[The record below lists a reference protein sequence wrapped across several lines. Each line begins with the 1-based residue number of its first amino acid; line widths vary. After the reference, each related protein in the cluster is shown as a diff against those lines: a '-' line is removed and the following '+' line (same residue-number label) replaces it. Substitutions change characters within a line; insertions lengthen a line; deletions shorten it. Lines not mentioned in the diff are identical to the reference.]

1 MLPPIPY
8 TPGDSIGQRFR
19 LMTGGAVEITGA
31 IGKAGD
37 RGAVRSELAGSRQG
51 HPRIA
56 AVMAL
61 ALAAG
66 VWGVAT
72 LAPHRMGLPALLGLG
87 AAALV
92 GLIFSLGV
100 VAGFVHIGR
109 LPRQRVFFDGLLDA
123 VADPCVVT
131 DLRGRVVYANE
142 PYRQLLSAV
151 GLNRLVG
158 VENLYAGYP
167 EVADRVY
174 RLSQAAREGRAAHE
188 EFRLSPGSAAALARP
203 DKPAWIRAQIR
214 PVGLPTGQVYTLWR
228 LIDLTDDRARQE
240 EAFGHLQYIINYL
253 DHAPAGFFSTAPSGE
268 IVYVNATLAGWLDID
283 LDRTT
288 DGTLT
293 LDQLVTPEGARR
305 IARIEPVP
313 GGVRVASFDLDL
325 QGRDGKAIPVHIVHR
340 MDFSSDGQPLPSRSL
355 VLDRR
360 GREAE
365 PVSGGDIKIAR
376 LINNAPIGIV
386 QIDRDGRI
394 LSMNAA
400 FTHMAEVARLGS
412 PLALSI
418 AEGHR
423 AAFAD
428 ALAAA
433 LAGEVPEPLDFA
445 FAGEPQHT
453 GQLLFGRYDQA
464 GAAALTLYATDTTRH
479 SSLEVQLAQ
488 SRKML
493 AIGQLAGG
501 VAHDFNNVL
510 TAIIGFSD
518 LLLARH
524 KPTDP
529 SFADIMNIK
538 QNANRAANLVRQLLA
553 FSRRQTLRPEITS
566 LSDIISDLGHLLGR
580 LLGEKVELKIVH
592 GRDIGLVRVDI
603 NQFEQVIINLAVNAR
618 DAMPSGGVLTI
629 RTLNLGTEE
638 ARTVRPGLLP
648 PADYVVCEV
657 EDSGIGMPPDVLEK
671 IFEPFFTTK
680 EVGKGTGLGLSTV
693 YGIVKQT
700 GGFIFCDSEVGRG
713 TVFRIYLQRH
723 SGAAREIAA
732 VQQAETRKDAKSA
745 DLTGRG
751 TILLVEDEDA
761 VRSFASRALQ
771 SRGYTVLTAETGER
785 ALEVVETH
793 GQAIDLVLSDVVMPE
808 MDGPT
813 LLRELRRRGI
823 GTKVVFISGYA
834 EDAFEKNLEG
844 QTDFA
849 FLPKPFTLKQLAEA
863 VKDAMSS

>member
-1 MLPPIPY
+1 
-8 TPGDSIGQRFR
+8 
-19 LMTGGAVEITGA
+19 MTGGAVEFRAA
-31 IGKAGD
+31 IGKSDERIASPPEVSG
-37 RGAVRSELAGSRQG
+37 RQG

-56 AVMAL
+56 AAIAVL
-61 ALAAG
+61 LAAG
-66 VWGVAT
+66 VWGIAT
-72 LAPHRMGLPALLGLG
+72 LAPQHLGFPALLGLG
-87 AAALV
+87 AAGLV
-92 GLIFSLGV
+92 GLMFALGM

-109 LPRQRVFFDGLLDA
+109 LPRQRIFFDSILDA
-123 VADPCVVT
+123 VADPCAVT
-131 DLRGRVVYANE
+131 DSRGRVVHTNE
-142 PYRQLLSAV
+142 PYRQLLAAS
-151 GLNRLVG
+151 GQSRLIG

-167 EVADRVY
+167 DVADKVY
-174 RLSQAAREGRAAHE
+174 RLSQAAREGRGSQE
-188 EFRLSPGSAAALARP
+188 EFRLSPGSAAALARQ
-203 DKPAWIRAQIR
+203 DRPAWIRAQIR
-214 PVGLPTGQVYTLWR
+214 PVSLPAGPMHTLWR

-253 DHAPAGFFSTAPSGE
+253 DHAPAGFFSTAPDGE
-268 IVYVNATLAGWLDID
+268 IVYVNATLAGWLDVD

-288 DGTLT
+288 DGTFT
-293 LDQLVTPEGARR
+293 LDQLVTAEGARR
-305 IARIEPVP
+305 IARIDPVP

-325 QGRDGKAIPVHIVHR
+325 QDREGKPIPVHIIHR
-340 MDFSSDGQPLPSRSL
+340 VDFSADGQPLPSRSL

-360 GREAE
+360 GRESE
-365 PVSGGDIKIAR
+365 SVGGGDVKIAR

-386 QIDRDGRI
+386 QIDREGKI

-400 FTHMAEVARLGS
+400 FTHMAEMARLGS
-412 PLALSI
+412 SLSQTI
-418 AEGHR
+418 ADSHR
-423 AAFAD
+423 GAFGD
-428 ALAAA
+428 ALAAS
-433 LAGEVPEPLDFA
+433 LRGEVPEPIDFA
-445 FAGEPQHT
+445 FAGEPQRT
-453 GQLLFGRYDQA
+453 GQLFFGRFDA
-464 GAAALTLYATDTTRH
+464 GSAAALTLYATDTTRH

-529 SFADIMNIK
+529 SFPDIMNIK

-592 GRDIGLVRVDI
+592 GRDIGLVKVDI

-618 DAMPSGGVLTI
+618 DAMPEGGALTI
-629 RTLNLGTEE
+629 RTANLDEDE
-638 ARTVRPGLLP
+638 ARNVRPGLLP
-648 PADYVVCEV
+648 PANYVVCEV
-657 EDSGIGMPPDVLEK
+657 EDSGTGMPPDVLEK

-693 YGIVKQT
+693 YGIIKQT

-713 TVFRIYLQRH
+713 TTFRIYLQRH
-723 SGAAREIAA
+723 SGAERELAA
-732 VQQAETRKDAKSA
+732 VQQVESRKDVGAA
-745 DLTGRG
+745 DLTGKG

-785 ALEVVETH
+785 ALAVVEENRN
-793 GQAIDLVLSDVVMPE
+793 AIDLVLSDVVMPE

>member
-1 MLPPIPY
+1 
-8 TPGDSIGQRFR
+8 
-19 LMTGGAVEITGA
+19 MTGGAVEFRAA
-31 IGKAGD
+31 IGKTVDQGTSRAEVTG
-37 RGAVRSELAGSRQG
+37 GRQG

-56 AVMAL
+56 AVIAVL
-61 ALAAG
+61 LAAG
-66 VWGVAT
+66 VWGIAT
-72 LAPHRMGLPALLGLG
+72 LAPQHMGVPALLGLG

-109 LPRQRVFFDGLLDA
+109 LPRQRIFFDGLLDA

-131 DLRGRVVYANE
+131 DSRGRVVYTNE
-142 PYRQLLSAV
+142 PYRQLLSAA
-151 GLNRLVG
+151 GLNRLIG

-167 EVADRVY
+167 DVADKVY
-174 RLSQAAREGRAAHE
+174 RLSQAAREGSAAHE
-188 EFRLSPGSAAALARP
+188 EFRLSAGSAAALARQE
-203 DKPAWIRAQIR
+203 KPAWIRAQIR
-214 PVGLPTGQVYTLWR
+214 PVGLPTGQIYTLWR

-288 DGTLT
+288 DGTFT
-293 LDQLVTPEGARR
+293 LEQLVTPDGARR

-325 QGRDGKAIPVHIVHR
+325 QGRDGKPIPVHIVHR
-340 MDFSSDGQPLPSRSL
+340 IDFSGDGQPLPSRSL

-365 PVSGGDIKIAR
+365 PVGGGDVKIAR

-386 QIDRDGRI
+386 QIDRDGNI

-400 FTHMAEVARLGS
+400 FTHMAEMARLGS
-412 PLALSI
+412 ALSLTI
-418 AEGHR
+418 AAAHR
-423 AAFAD
+423 TAFAN

-433 LAGEVPEPLDFA
+433 LRGEVPEPIDLA
-445 FAGEPQHT
+445 FAGEPQRT
-453 GQLLFGRYDQA
+453 GQLFFGRFDPG

-618 DAMPSGGVLTI
+618 DAMPNGGVLTI
-629 RTLNLGTEE
+629 RTANLDEDE
-638 ARTVRPGLLP
+638 ARNVRPGLLP

-657 EDSGIGMPPDVLEK
+657 EDSGTGMPPDVLEK

-723 SGAAREIAA
+723 SGAERDIAA
-732 VQQAETRKDAKSA
+732 VQQVESRKDAKSA

-785 ALEVVETH
+785 ALAVVEENRN
-793 GQAIDLVLSDVVMPE
+793 AIDLVLSDVVMPE

-863 VKDAMSS
+863 VKDAMTS

>member
-1 MLPPIPY
+1 
-8 TPGDSIGQRFR
+8 
-19 LMTGGAVEITGA
+19 MTGGAVEFRAA
-31 IGKAGD
+31 IGKTDD
-37 RGAVRSELAGSRQG
+37 RVATPPEAPGRQG

-56 AVMAL
+56 AVIAVL
-61 ALAAG
+61 LAAG
-66 VWGVAT
+66 VWGIVT
-72 LAPHRMGLPALLGLG
+72 LAPQHLGFPALLGLG

-92 GLIFSLGV
+92 GLIFSLGM

-109 LPRQRVFFDGLLDA
+109 LPRQRIFFDSVVDA
-123 VADPCVVT
+123 IADPCVVT
-131 DLRGRVVYANE
+131 DSRGRVVYINE
-142 PYRQLLSAV
+142 PYRQLLSTA
-151 GLNRLVG
+151 GQSRLIG
-158 VENLYAGYP
+158 VENLFAGYP
-167 EVADRVY
+167 DVADKVY
-174 RLSQAAREGRAAHE
+174 RLSQAAREGKAAHE
-188 EFRLSPGSAAALARP
+188 EFRLSPGSAAALARQ
-203 DKPAWIRAQIR
+203 DRPAWIRVQIR
-214 PVGLPTGQVYTLWR
+214 PVSQPTGPVHTLWR

-253 DHAPAGFFSTAPSGE
+253 DHAPAGFFSTAPDGE
-268 IVYVNATLAGWLDID
+268 IVYVNATLAGWLDVD

-288 DGTLT
+288 DGTFT
-293 LDQLVTPEGARR
+293 LDQLVTAEGARR
-305 IARIEPVP
+305 IARIDPVP

-325 QGRDGKAIPVHIVHR
+325 QDRGGKPIPVHIIHR
-340 MDFSSDGQPLPSRSL
+340 VDFSADGQPLPSRSL

-360 GREAE
+360 GRESE
-365 PVSGGDIKIAR
+365 PVGGGDVKIAR

-386 QIDRDGRI
+386 QIDRDGKI

-400 FTHMAEVARLGS
+400 FTQMAEMARLGS
-412 PLALSI
+412 TLSQTI
-418 AEGHR
+418 ADSHR
-423 AAFAD
+423 SAFAD
-428 ALAAA
+428 ALAAT
-433 LAGEVPEPLDFA
+433 LRGEVPEPIDFA
-445 FAGEPQHT
+445 LAGEPQRT
-453 GQLLFGRYDQA
+453 GQLFFGRFDA
-464 GAAALTLYATDTTRH
+464 GSGAALTLYATDTTRH

-529 SFADIMNIK
+529 SFPDIMNIK

-592 GRDIGLVRVDI
+592 GRDIGLVKVDI

-618 DAMPSGGVLTI
+618 DAMPKGGALTI
-629 RTLNLGTEE
+629 RTVNLDEDE
-638 ARTVRPGLLP
+638 ARNVRPGLLP
-648 PADYVVCEV
+648 SADYVVCEV
-657 EDSGIGMPPDVLEK
+657 EDSGTGMPPDVLEK

-723 SGAAREIAA
+723 SGAEREIAA
-732 VQQAETRKDAKSA
+732 VQQMESRRDEGAA
-745 DLTGRG
+745 DLTGMG

-785 ALEVVETH
+785 ALAVVEENRD
-793 GQAIDLVLSDVVMPE
+793 AIDLVLSDVVMPE

>member
-1 MLPPIPY
+1 
-8 TPGDSIGQRFR
+8 
-19 LMTGGAVEITGA
+19 MTGGAVEIRGA
-31 IGKAGD
+31 IGKAAD
-37 RGAVRSELAGSRQG
+37 RGGAGFDLAGSRQG

-56 AVMAL
+56 IAIAL

-72 LAPHRMGLPALLGLG
+72 LAPQHTGLPALLGLG

-92 GLIFSLGV
+92 GLVFSLGV

-109 LPRQRVFFDGLLDA
+109 LPRQRVFFDGLVDA

-131 DLRGRVVYANE
+131 DRRGRVVYTNE

-151 GLNRLVG
+151 GLSRLIG

-167 EVADRVY
+167 DVADKVY
-174 RLSQAAREGRAAHE
+174 RLSQTAREGKAAHE
-188 EFRLSPGSAAALARP
+188 EFRLSPGSAAALARR

-214 PVGLPTGQVYTLWR
+214 PVGLPAGQLYTLWR

-253 DHAPAGFFSTAPSGE
+253 DHAPAGFFSTAPSGQ

-293 LDQLVTPEGARR
+293 LEQLVTPEGARR

-325 QGRDGKAIPVHIVHR
+325 QGRDGRPIPVHIVHR
-340 MDFSSDGQPLPSRSL
+340 IDFSSDGQPLPSRSL

-360 GREAE
+360 GRESE
-365 PVSGGDIKIAR
+365 PVSGGDVKIAR

-386 QIDRDGRI
+386 QIDREGRI

-400 FTHMAEVARLGS
+400 FTQMAEVARLGS

-418 AEGHR
+418 AEVHR

-428 ALAAA
+428 ALAAT
-433 LAGEVPEPLDFA
+433 LRGEVPEPIDFA
-445 FAGEPQHT
+445 FAGEPQRT
-453 GQLLFGRYDQA
+453 GQLFFGRFDQ
-464 GAAALTLYATDTTRH
+464 GSAAALTLYATDTTRH

-488 SRKML
+488 SRKMQ

-529 SFADIMNIK
+529 VLRRHHEHQAE
-538 QNANRAANLVRQLLA
+538 RQP
-553 FSRRQTLRPEITS
+553 RRQSGAPAAGVLAAPDAPAGDHLAQRHHLRSRSICLAGCSARRSSSGSSMAAISGSSRSTS
-566 LSDIISDLGHLLGR
+566 TSSSRSSSISR
-580 LLGEKVELKIVH
+580 SMP
-592 GRDIGLVRVDI
+592 
-603 NQFEQVIINLAVNAR
+603 
-618 DAMPSGGVLTI
+618 AMPC
-629 RTLNLGTEE
+629 R
-638 ARTVRPGLLP
+638 
-648 PADYVVCEV
+648 
-657 EDSGIGMPPDVLEK
+657 M
-671 IFEPFFTTK
+671 
-680 EVGKGTGLGLSTV
+680 
-693 YGIVKQT
+693 
-700 GGFIFCDSEVGRG
+700 
-713 TVFRIYLQRH
+713 
-723 SGAAREIAA
+723 AA
-732 VQQAETRKDAKSA
+732 S
-745 DLTGRG
+745 
-751 TILLVEDEDA
+751 
-761 VRSFASRALQ
+761 
-771 SRGYTVLTAETGER
+771 
-785 ALEVVETH
+785 
-793 GQAIDLVLSDVVMPE
+793 
-808 MDGPT
+808 
-813 LLRELRRRGI
+813 
-823 GTKVVFISGYA
+823 
-834 EDAFEKNLEG
+834 
-844 QTDFA
+844 
-849 FLPKPFTLKQLAEA
+849 
-863 VKDAMSS
+863 

>member
-1 MLPPIPY
+1 
-8 TPGDSIGQRFR
+8 
-19 LMTGGAVEITGA
+19 MTGGAVEFRAA
-31 IGKAGD
+31 IGKTDERVATPP
-37 RGAVRSELAGSRQG
+37 ELSGRQG
-51 HPRIA
+51 HPGFAAAIA
-56 AVMAL
+56 VL
-61 ALAAG
+61 LAAG
-66 VWGVAT
+66 VWGIAT
-72 LAPHRMGLPALLGLG
+72 LAPQHLGFPALLGLG

-92 GLIFSLGV
+92 GLIFSLGMI
-100 VAGFVHIGR
+100 AGFVHIGR
-109 LPRQRVFFDGLLDA
+109 LPRRRMFFDGLVDA

-131 DLRGRVVYANE
+131 DSRGRVVYTNE
-142 PYRQLLSAV
+142 PYRQLLAAAGQS
-151 GLNRLVG
+151 RLIG

-167 EVADRVY
+167 DVADKVY

-188 EFRLSPGSAAALARP
+188 EFRLSPGSAAALARQ
-203 DKPAWIRAQIR
+203 DRPAWIRAQIR
-214 PVGLPTGQVYTLWR
+214 PVSLPTGLLHVLWR

-240 EAFGHLQYIINYL
+240 GAFGHLQYIINYL
-253 DHAPAGFFSTAPSGE
+253 DHAPAGFFSTAPDGE
-268 IVYVNATLAGWLDID
+268 IVYVNATLAGWLDVD

-288 DGTLT
+288 DGTFT
-293 LDQLVTPEGARR
+293 LDQLVTAEGARR

-313 GGVRVASFDLDL
+313 AGVRVASFDLDL
-325 QGRDGKAIPVHIVHR
+325 QDRDGKPIPVHIIHR
-340 MDFSSDGQPLPSRSL
+340 VDFSADGQPLPSRSL

-360 GREAE
+360 GRESE
-365 PVSGGDIKIAR
+365 SVGGGDVKIAR

-400 FTHMAEVARLGS
+400 FTHMAEMARLGS
-412 PLALSI
+412 TLSQSI
-418 AEGHR
+418 ADSYR
-423 AAFAD
+423 PAFAD
-428 ALAAA
+428 ALAAS
-433 LAGEVPEPLDFA
+433 LRGEVPEPIDFA
-445 FAGEPQHT
+445 FAGEPTRT
-453 GQLLFGRYDQA
+453 GQLFFGRFDA
-464 GAAALTLYATDTTRH
+464 GSAAALTLYATDTTRH
-479 SSLEVQLAQ
+479 SSLEVQLDQ

-529 SFADIMNIK
+529 SFLDIMNIK

-553 FSRRQTLRPEITS
+553 FSRRQTLRPEVTS

-592 GRDIGLVRVDI
+592 GRDIGLVKVDI

-618 DAMPSGGVLTI
+618 DAMPKGGALTI
-629 RTLNLGTEE
+629 RTANLDEDE
-638 ARTVRPGLLP
+638 SRNVRPGLLP
-648 PADYVVCEV
+648 AADYVVCEV

-713 TVFRIYLQRH
+713 TIFRIYLQRH
-723 SGAAREIAA
+723 SGAEREIAA
-732 VQQAETRKDAKSA
+732 VQQVESRKDGGAT
-745 DLTGRG
+745 DLTGMG

-785 ALEVVETH
+785 ALAVVEENRN
-793 GQAIDLVLSDVVMPE
+793 AIDLVLSDVVMPE

>member
-1 MLPPIPY
+1 
-8 TPGDSIGQRFR
+8 
-19 LMTGGAVEITGA
+19 MTGGAVEIRGA
-31 IGKAGD
+31 IGKAAD
-37 RGAVRSELAGSRQG
+37 RGGAGFDLAGSRQG

-56 AVMAL
+56 IAIAL

-72 LAPHRMGLPALLGLG
+72 LAPQHTGLPALLGLG

-92 GLIFSLGV
+92 GLVFSLGV

-109 LPRQRVFFDGLLDA
+109 LPRQRVFFDGLVDA

-131 DLRGRVVYANE
+131 DRRGRVVYTNE

-151 GLNRLVG
+151 GLSRLIG

-167 EVADRVY
+167 DVADKVY
-174 RLSQAAREGRAAHE
+174 RLSQTAREGKAAHE
-188 EFRLSPGSAAALARP
+188 EFRLSPGSAAALARR

-214 PVGLPTGQVYTLWR
+214 PVGLPAGQLYTLWR

-253 DHAPAGFFSTAPSGE
+253 DHAPAGFFSTAPSGQ

-293 LDQLVTPEGARR
+293 LEQLVTPEGARR

-325 QGRDGKAIPVHIVHR
+325 QGRDGRPIPVHIVHR
-340 MDFSSDGQPLPSRSL
+340 IDFSSDGQPLPSRSL

-365 PVSGGDIKIAR
+365 PVSGGDVKIAR

-386 QIDRDGRI
+386 QIDREGRI

-400 FTHMAEVARLGS
+400 FTQMAEVARLGS
-412 PLALSI
+412 TLALSI
-418 AEGHR
+418 AEVHR

-428 ALAAA
+428 ALAAT
-433 LAGEVPEPLDFA
+433 LRGEVPEPIDFA
-445 FAGEPQHT
+445 FAGEPQRT
-453 GQLLFGRYDQA
+453 GQLFFGRFDQ
-464 GAAALTLYATDTTRH
+464 GSAAALTLYATDTTRH

-518 LLLARH
+518 LLLASH

-529 SFADIMNIK
+529 VLCRHHEHQAE
-538 QNANRAANLVRQLLA
+538 RQP
-553 FSRRQTLRPEITS
+553 RRQSGAPAAGVLAAPDAPAGDHSRSATS
-566 LSDIISDLGHLLGR
+566 SPISVNLLGR
-580 LLGEKVELKIVH
+580 LLGEKVELRIVH
-592 GRDIGLVRVDI
+592 GRDIGLIRVDI

-618 DAMPSGGVLTI
+618 DAMPNGGVLTI
-629 RTLNLGTEE
+629 RTLNLDEDE

-648 PADYVVCEV
+648 PAEYVVCEI
-657 EDSGIGMPPDVLEK
+657 EDCGIGMAPDVLDK

-693 YGIVKQT
+693 YGIIKQT

-713 TVFRIYLQRH
+713 TIFRIYLPRH

-732 VQQAETRKDAKSA
+732 VQQAETRTDARSA

-761 VRSFASRALQ
+761 VRSFATRALQ

-785 ALEVVETH
+785 ALEVVEKH
-793 GQAIDLVLSDVVMPE
+793 GQTIDLVLSDVVMPE

-863 VKDAMSS
+863 VKEAMSS